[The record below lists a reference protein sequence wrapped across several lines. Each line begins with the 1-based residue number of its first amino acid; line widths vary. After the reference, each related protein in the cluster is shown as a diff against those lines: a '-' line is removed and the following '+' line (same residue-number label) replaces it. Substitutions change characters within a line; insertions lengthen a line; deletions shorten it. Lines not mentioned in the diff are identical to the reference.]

1 MKIVV
6 IGTGGVGGYFGGL
19 LCKGGNDVTFIG
31 RGEHRM
37 AILENG
43 LTVKSIKG
51 DFNVKDVQITENIR
65 EAGPA
70 DVIIIALKAWQVR
83 PLLDDIASIVKD
95 ETVIIPL
102 ENGVSTPDELIEK
115 IPSRHVVGG
124 MCRIISMIE
133 SPGVITHTGVDP
145 VMIFGELDGALS
157 DRLIRIKELFAAS
170 GIDARV
176 SADIKSEMWRKFIS
190 ICVSGL
196 LAVCRATYGEMREI
210 PQTRQMMRDLMS
222 EIYLLSKAAG
232 VKVEPDYVDKA
243 MAFIDTYS
251 YDATSSLTRDVW
263 DGKFSEI
270 EYQNGTV
277 VRLAERY
284 GIDVPLNRFVYASIL
299 PVQRRALNR

>member
-51 DFNVKDVQITENIR
+51 DFNVKDVQITGNIR

-95 ETVIIPL
+95 DTVIIPL

-115 IPSRHVVGG
+115 IPSRNIVGG

-157 DRLIRIKELFAAS
+157 DRLIRIK
-170 GIDARV
+170 
-176 SADIKSEMWRKFIS
+176 
-190 ICVSGL
+190 
-196 LAVCRATYGEMREI
+196 
-210 PQTRQMMRDLMS
+210 
-222 EIYLLSKAAG
+222 
-232 VKVEPDYVDKA
+232 
-243 MAFIDTYS
+243 
-251 YDATSSLTRDVW
+251 
-263 DGKFSEI
+263 
-270 EYQNGTV
+270 N
-277 VRLAERY
+277 
-284 GIDVPLNRFVYASIL
+284 IL
-299 PVQRRALNR
+299 G